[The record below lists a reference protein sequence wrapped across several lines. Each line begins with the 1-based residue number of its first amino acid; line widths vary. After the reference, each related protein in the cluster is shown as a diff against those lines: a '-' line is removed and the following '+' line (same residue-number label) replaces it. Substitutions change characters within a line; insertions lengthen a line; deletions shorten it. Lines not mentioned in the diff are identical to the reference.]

1 MENTLETIIQGNE
14 LGENIHRP
22 AHIHV
27 KTWIP
32 ENPGNPTLVTKL
44 YFEGDPYVKKQ
55 LILKPIIKMEQNT
68 LILTLV

>member
-1 MENTLETIIQGNE
+1 MNE

-32 ENPGNPTLVTKL
+32 ENPVNPTLVTQL
-44 YFEGDPYVKKQ
+44 YFEGD
-55 LILKPIIKMEQNT
+55 
-68 LILTLV
+68 

>member
-1 MENTLETIIQGNE
+1 LKL

-32 ENPGNPTLVTKL
+32 ENPGNPTLVTQL
-44 YFEGDPYVKKQ
+44 YFEGDPYMDEFVKKQ
-55 LILKPIIKMEQNT
+55 LILKPIIKMEQNM
-68 LILTLV
+68 LILTFV

>member
-1 MENTLETIIQGNE
+1 MNE

-32 ENPGNPTLVTKL
+32 ENRGSPTLVTQL
-44 YFEGDPYVKKQ
+44 YFEGDQYMDEFVKKQ
-55 LILKPIIKMEQNT
+55 LI
-68 LILTLV
+68 